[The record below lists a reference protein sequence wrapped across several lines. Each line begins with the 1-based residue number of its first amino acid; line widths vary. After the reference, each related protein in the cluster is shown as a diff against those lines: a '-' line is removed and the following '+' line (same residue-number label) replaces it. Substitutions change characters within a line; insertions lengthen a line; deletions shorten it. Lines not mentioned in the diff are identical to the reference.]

1 MRPADVVPRI
11 EGVDDAHALLE
22 YRGAAR
28 ELVARLKYRNQRAAI
43 EWLGVGMAGLVHDLP
58 DAITWAPAN
67 KGHVKARGFDHGELL
82 ARALRLR
89 APVRPMLVRDDDA
102 PLTGQSAAERSEGL
116 RLRIVGEVPKT
127 VLIVDDVITSGATL
141 RSAAAALRHAGA
153 TSIHAVCAAYTPPPG
168 R

>member
-1 MRPADVVPRI
+1 MRPAERLPTI
-11 EGVDDAHALLE
+11 EGIDDAQALLE
-22 YRGAAR
+22 YQGVAR
-28 ELVARLKYRNQRAAI
+28 ELVARLKYRNQRAAV

-89 APVRPMLVRDDDA
+89 APVRSMLVRDDDA
-102 PLTGQSAAERSEGL
+102 PLTGRSAAERSEGL

-141 RSAAAALRHAGA
+141 RAAAAALRRAGA
-153 TSIHAVCAAYTPPPG
+153 TTISAVSAAYTPPPNK
-168 R
+168 